1 MLMQTPALALGAGTF
16 DAQAN
21 ISARL
26 ERLPITRQVFWARNI
41 IGAATFW
48 DAQIFVGN
56 VKAGIVGSRCYA
68 ASTCSSIFF
77 AGPYLLA

>member
-1 MLMQTPALALGAGTF
+1 MYAAIRQGKAK
-16 DAQAN
+16 
-21 ISARL
+21 
-26 ERLPITRQVFWARNI
+26 TR
-41 IGAATFW
+41 